1 MEDGDMYIS
10 PNSRSQFLLVRS
22 ANLVFG
28 VDSVLFKA
36 GAAKS

>member
-1 MEDGDMYIS
+1 MYVS
-10 PNSRSQFLLVRS
+10 PPNSRSQFHLVGK
-22 ANLVFG
+22 ANRAFG